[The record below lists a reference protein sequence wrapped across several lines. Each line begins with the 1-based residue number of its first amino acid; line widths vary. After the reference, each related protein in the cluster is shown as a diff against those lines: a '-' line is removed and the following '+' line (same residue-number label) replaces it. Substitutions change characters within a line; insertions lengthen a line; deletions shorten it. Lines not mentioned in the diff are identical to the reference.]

1 MYSILSLVKQNQEFH
16 LKPVVV
22 VVVVITP
29 PLPLDEGTTARTV
42 IYIYAVNLIEIRQG
56 ERWQPIL
63 NQS

>member
-1 MYSILSLVKQNQEFH
+1 MESSCIT
-16 LKPVVV
+16 KPITDFSPNF

-29 PLPLDEGTTARTV
+29 LFPQDGGAARTAV
-42 IYIYAVNLIEIRQG
+42 QVHAVNLIEIRLE